1 LFKDKAYHHIWNISY
16 PIILGGVAQTIINVT
31 DSAFLGRVSEV
42 ALGASAIAG
51 LLYVTFMM
59 LGYGFG
65 VGVQI
70 IIARLNGE
78 KKYHEMGKVLD
89 HSLYFLLSL
98 SLILFVFIYWG
109 GPFILQYFVKSQGI
123 LAASISF
130 IQIRSFAIFFS
141 SLVFVIRGFFTG
153 IAQTKIVLY
162 TTLIVAVLNIIFNYL
177 FVFGNLGFPRME
189 VAGSALASTL
199 AEFFAAIYALVY
211 TFKTVD
217 LKKYQLFTF
226 HRFNF
231 AYLRDVLIT
240 AAPVMLQMF
249 ISLTSWFIFFMIVE
263 QMGERS
269 LAISNIIRNAYMIL
283 MIPLMGFSSATNTI
297 ISTLI
302 GEGKENQVFG
312 MIKKIC
318 RFSFMITLVYMFLLN
333 LMPHLMLGIFTNDT
347 ALIEATIP
355 SLHVIDGSLLMF
367 SVSSILLSAV
377 SGSGNTAIS
386 LLIEVVT
393 IAFYLFAT
401 YLIAVFYQLAIEW
414 VWSVEYVYFLFMGG
428 VSVIYL
434 RHAQKHGFKHIDK

>member
-1 LFKDKAYHHIWNISY
+1 MFKDPAYKHIWNISY
-16 PIILGGVAQTIINVT
+16 PIILGGVAQTIINIT

-78 KKYHEMGKVLD
+78 KKYHEMGNVLD

-98 SLILFVFIYWG
+98 SVILFGFIYWG
-109 GPFILQYFVKSQGI
+109 GPFILRHFVQSQGI
-123 LAASISF
+123 LVASVSF

-141 SLVFVIRGFFTG
+141 SFVFVIRGFFTG

-162 TTLIVAVLNIIFNYL
+162 TTAIVAILNIIFNYL

-199 AEFFAAIYALVY
+199 AEFFAAIFALVY

-226 HRFNF
+226 HKFNF
-231 AYLRDVLIT
+231 AYLKDVLLT

-283 MIPLMGFSSATNTI
+283 MIPLMGFSSATNTLV
-297 ISTLI
+297 STLI
-302 GEGKENQVFG
+302 GEGKHNEVFK
-312 MIKKIC
+312 MIKKISI
-318 RFSFMITLVYMFLLN
+318 FSFGITFLFMFILN
-333 LMPHLMLGIFTNDT
+333 IAPSIMLGIFTNDT
-347 ALIEATIP
+347 TLVEATIP
-355 SLHVIDGSLLMF
+355 SLRVIDGSLLMF

-377 SGSGNTAIS
+377 SGSGNTAMSLFIEIITIS
-386 LLIEVVT
+386 
-393 IAFYLFAT
+393 FYLFAT
-401 YLIAVFYQLAIEW
+401 YLIAIYWQLQIEW

-428 VSVIYL
+428 VAFIYL
-434 RHAQKHGFKHIDK
+434 RHAKRNGFKIRL

>member
-1 LFKDKAYHHIWNISY
+1 MFKDPAYKHIWNISY
-16 PIILGGVAQTIINVT
+16 PIILGGVAQTVINIT
-31 DSAFLGRVSEV
+31 DSAFLGRISEV

-78 KKYHEMGKVLD
+78 KKYHEMGNVLD
-89 HSLYFLLSL
+89 HALYFLLSL
-98 SLILFVFIYWG
+98 SLILFGFIYWG
-109 GPFILQYFVKSQGI
+109 GPFILTHFVQSQGI
-123 LAASISF
+123 LDASVSF
-130 IQIRSFAIFFS
+130 IKIRSYAIFFS
-141 SLVFVIRGFFTG
+141 SFVFVIRGFFTG

-162 TTLIVAVLNIIFNYL
+162 TTAIVAILNIIFNYL
-177 FVFGNLGFPRME
+177 FVFGNFGFPRME

-199 AEFFAAIYALVY
+199 AEFFAAIFALIY

-217 LKKYQLFTF
+217 LHKYQLFTF
-226 HRFNF
+226 HKFNY
-231 AYLRDVLIT
+231 AYLKDVLFT

-249 ISLTSWFIFFMIVE
+249 ISLTSWFIFFLIVE

-283 MIPLMGFSSATNTI
+283 MIPLMGFSSATNTLV
-297 ISTLI
+297 STLI
-302 GEGKENQVFG
+302 GEGKANEVFKL
-312 MIKKIC
+312 IKKISI
-318 RFSFMITLVYMFLLN
+318 FSFCVTFLFMLFLN
-333 LMPHLMLGIFTNDT
+333 IAPSIMLGIFTNDNE
-347 ALIEATIP
+347 LIKATIP

-377 SGSGNTAIS
+377 SGSGNTAMSLFIEIITIS
-386 LLIEVVT
+386 
-393 IAFYLFAT
+393 FYLFAT
-401 YLIAVFYQLAIEW
+401 YLIAIYLKLNIEW

-428 VSVIYL
+428 VSVLYL
-434 RHAQKHGFKHIDK
+434 RHAKRNGFKIGA

>member
-1 LFKDKAYHHIWNISY
+1 MFKDPAYKHIWSVSY
-16 PIILGGVAQTIINVT
+16 PIILGGVAQTIINIT
-31 DSAFLGRVSEV
+31 DSAFLGRISEV

-78 KKYHEMGKVLD
+78 KKYHEMGNVLD

-98 SLILFVFIYWG
+98 SVILFGFIYWG
-109 GPFILQYFVKSQGI
+109 GPFILRYFVQSQAI
-123 LAASISF
+123 LAASVSF

-141 SLVFVIRGFFTG
+141 SCVFVSRGFFTG

-162 TTLIVAVLNIIFNYL
+162 TTAIVAILNVIFNYL

-199 AEFFAAIYALVY
+199 AEFFAAIFALIY

-226 HRFNF
+226 HKFNF
-231 AYLRDVLIT
+231 AYLKDVLLT

-283 MIPLMGFSSATNTI
+283 MIPLMGFSSATNTLV
-297 ISTLI
+297 STLV
-302 GEGKENQVFG
+302 GQGRHNEVFK
-312 MIKKIC
+312 MIKKIAV
-318 RFSFMITLVYMFLLN
+318 FSFCITLLFMFILN
-333 LMPHLMLGIFTNDT
+333 IAPSIMLGIFTNDS
-347 ALIEATIP
+347 ALIQATIP
-355 SLHVIDGSLLMF
+355 SLRVIDGSLLMF

-377 SGSGNTAIS
+377 SGSGNTAMS
-386 LLIEVVT
+386 LFIEIIT
-393 IAFYLFAT
+393 IIFYLFAT
-401 YLIAVFYQLAIEW
+401 
-414 VWSVEYVYFLFMGG
+414 
-428 VSVIYL
+428 
-434 RHAQKHGFKHIDK
+434 

>member
-1 LFKDKAYHHIWNISY
+1 MFKDAAYKHIWNVSY
-16 PIILGGVAQTIINVT
+16 PIILGGVAQTIINIT
-31 DSAFLGRVSEV
+31 DSAFLGRINEV

-65 VGVQI
+65 IGVQI

-78 KKYHEMGKVLD
+78 KKYHEMGNVLD

-98 SLILFVFIYWG
+98 SVILFGFIYWG
-109 GPFILQYFVKSQGI
+109 GPYILRHFVQSPGI
-123 LAASISF
+123 LAASVSF
-130 IQIRSFAIFFS
+130 IHIRSFAIFFS
-141 SLVFVIRGFFTG
+141 SFVFVIRGFFTG

-162 TTLIVAVLNIIFNYL
+162 TTAIVAILNVIFNYL
-177 FVFGNLGFPRME
+177 FVFGNFGFPRIE

-199 AEFFAAIYALVY
+199 AEFFAAIFALIY

-226 HRFNF
+226 HKFNF
-231 AYLRDVLIT
+231 AYLKDVLLT

-263 QMGERS
+263 QMGERP

-283 MIPLMGFSSATNTI
+283 MIPLMGFSSATNTLV
-297 ISTLI
+297 STLI
-302 GEGKENQVFG
+302 GEGKQNEVFG
-312 MIKKIC
+312 MIKKISI
-318 RFSFMITLVYMFLLN
+318 FSFCITFLFMLVLN
-333 LMPHLMLGIFTNDT
+333 IAPSLMLGIFTNDN

-355 SLHVIDGSLLMF
+355 SLRVIDGSLLMF

-377 SGSGNTAIS
+377 SGSGNTAVSLFIEIITIS
-386 LLIEVVT
+386 
-393 IAFYLFAT
+393 FYLFAT
-401 YLIAVFYQLAIEW
+401 YLIAIYWHLQIEW

-428 VSVIYL
+428 VSVMYL
-434 RHAQKHGFKHIDK
+434 WQAKRKGFKIRY

>member
-1 LFKDKAYHHIWNISY
+1 MFKDPAYKHIWSISY
-16 PIILGGVAQTIINVT
+16 PIILGGVAQTVISIT
-31 DSAFLGRVSEV
+31 DSAFLGRISEV

-65 VGVQI
+65 IGVQI

-78 KKYHEMGKVLD
+78 KKYHEMGNVLD

-98 SLILFVFIYWG
+98 SFILFGAIYWG
-109 GPFILQYFVKSQGI
+109 GSFILKHFVQSQGI
-123 LAASISF
+123 LEASTSF
-130 IQIRSFAIFFS
+130 IKIRSFAIFFS
-141 SLVFVIRGFFTG
+141 SFVFVIRGFFTG

-162 TTLIVAVLNIIFNYL
+162 TTGIVAILNIIFNYL

-199 AEFFAAIYALVY
+199 AEFFAAIFALVY

-226 HRFNF
+226 HKFNF
-231 AYLRDVLIT
+231 AYLKDVLIT

-249 ISLTSWFIFFMIVE
+249 ISLSAWFIFFMIIE

-283 MIPLMGFSSATNTI
+283 MIPLMGFSSATNTLV
-297 ISTLI
+297 STLI
-302 GEGKENQVFG
+302 GEGKYDEVFV
-312 MIKKIC
+312 MIKKISIL
-318 RFSFMITLVYMFLLN
+318 SFCVTLAFMLLLN
-333 LMPHLMLGIFTNDT
+333 IAPALMLSIFTND
-347 ALIEATIP
+347 ASLVEATIP
-355 SLHVIDGSLLMF
+355 SLHVVDGSLLMF
-367 SVSSILLSAV
+367 SVSAILLSAV
-377 SGSGNTAIS
+377 SGSGNTAMS
-386 LLIEVVT
+386 LCIEIVT

-401 YLIAVFYQLAIEW
+401 YLIAIKWQLTIEW
-414 VWSVEYVYFLFMGG
+414 VWSVEYVYFLFMG
-428 VSVIYL
+428 SISMLYIWYA
-434 RHAQKHGFKHIDK
+434 RKNGFGRMKG

>member
-1 LFKDKAYHHIWNISY
+1 LFKDPAYKHIWSISY
-16 PIILGGVAQTIINVT
+16 PIILGGVAQTIINIT
-31 DSAFLGRVSEV
+31 DSAFLGRISEV

-78 KKYHEMGKVLD
+78 KKYHEMGNVLD

-98 SLILFVFIYWG
+98 SVILFGFIYWG
-109 GPFILQYFVKSQGI
+109 GPLILKHFVQSQGI
-123 LAASISF
+123 LEASISF

-141 SLVFVIRGFFTG
+141 SFVFVIRGFFTG
-153 IAQTKIVLY
+153 ISQTKIVLY
-162 TTLIVAVLNIIFNYL
+162 TTAIVAILNVIFNYL
-177 FVFGNLGFPRME
+177 FVFGNFGFPRME

-199 AEFFAAIYALVY
+199 AEFFAAIFALIY

-217 LKKYQLFTF
+217 LNKYQLFTF
-226 HRFNF
+226 HKFNF
-231 AYLRDVLIT
+231 AYLKDVLLT

-283 MIPLMGFSSATNTI
+283 MIPLMGFSSATNTLV
-297 ISTLI
+297 STLI
-302 GEGKENQVFG
+302 GQGKHNEVFK
-312 MIKKIC
+312 MIKKISV
-318 RFSFMITLVYMFLLN
+318 FSFCITLLFMVILN
-333 LMPHLMLGIFTNDT
+333 IAPSIMLGIFTNDT

-355 SLHVIDGSLLMF
+355 SLRVIDGSLLMF

-377 SGSGNTAIS
+377 SGSGNTAMSLFIEIITIS
-386 LLIEVVT
+386 
-393 IAFYLFAT
+393 FYLFAT
-401 YLIAVFYQLAIEW
+401 YIIAIYLKLQIEW

-428 VSVIYL
+428 VAWLYL
-434 RHAQKHGFKHIDK
+434 RHAKRTNFGIKA